1 MPTRRS
7 PWLALL
13 LAAAILPLGTAR
25 PAAAQDAPAPPAA
38 PAAAPPRPFVR
49 RTVRIPLADG
59 GALAADVHA
68 PADDVRRPAI
78 LVQTPYGRERFAPA
92 LVLDDPDGYAF
103 VVVDV
108 RGRHGSR
115 DVPTKPGYDVRR
127 RDGFDT
133 VEWVAAQPFCD
144 GRVGTWGASAL
155 GQQQFRTA
163 EAAPPH
169 LRCMVPIVSAF
180 GWRYGSFHPG
190 GVLREEYAR
199 TIDRLGF
206 GAGGLIR
213 EHPLDDVAWRFLAR
227 APAPERIAV
236 PTLWIGGWYDLH
248 ADEMPADFATLV
260 ARGAPE
266 ARDAHRL
273 LMGPWTHHLTTSF
286 ATGAAGAYDAAT
298 YGVARAATA
307 AWFAHHLKGVATPPT
322 PRVRWAVLGTDR
334 WESGDAWPPPTT
346 PTTLFL
352 APGGVLA
359 DAPPAATAA
368 PPATVV
374 LRHDPARP
382 VPTVGGANLD
392 PALPSGPRDQRAGV
406 LDHPGVVAF
415 ATAARTTPLAIRGA
429 VRARLSVVLAG
440 DAAALDADLHV
451 RLVDVAPDGAALLLA
466 DATRRVS
473 LRDGFTRRAPVAAGT
488 PYDVEVVLPDL
499 AADIVAGHRLVVVVA
514 GSNAPRYEVSPVPVT
529 VTLRLA
535 ADGSRVELP
544 VVPTTSPR

>member
-7 PWLALL
+7 PWLALVL
-13 LAAAILPLGTAR
+13 GMAILPLGTAR
-25 PAAAQDAPAPPAA
+25 PAAAQDASAPPAPAA
-38 PAAAPPRPFVR
+38 PPAAPPRPFVR
-49 RTVRIPLADG
+49 RTVRIPLSDG

-68 PADDVRRPAI
+68 PADEVRRPVV
-78 LVQTPYGRERFAPA
+78 LVQTPYGRERFAPT
-92 LVLDDPDGYAF
+92 LVLDEPDGYAF

-115 DVPTKPGYDVRR
+115 DVAPRPGYDVRR

-144 GRVGTWGASAL
+144 GNIGTWGASAL

-180 GWRYGSFHPG
+180 GWRYASFHPG
-190 GVLREEYAR
+190 GVLRDEYAR

-227 APAPERIAV
+227 APSPERIAV
-236 PTLWIGGWYDLH
+236 PTLMIGGWYDLH
-248 ADEMPADFATLV
+248 ADEMPADFARLV
-260 ARGAPE
+260 AESAPDVRGE
-266 ARDAHRL
+266 HRL

-286 ATGAAGAYDAAT
+286 AAGAAGAYDAAT

-307 AWFAHHLKGVATPPT
+307 AWFARHLKRVATPPT
-322 PRVRWAVLGTDR
+322 PRVRWAVLGTER
-334 WESGDAWPPPTT
+334 WESGDAWPPATT
-346 PTTLFL
+346 PATFFL
-352 APGGVLA
+352 GTDGALA
-359 DAPPAATAA
+359 DAPPPAATSVAF
-368 PPATVV
+368 
-374 LRHDPARP
+374 RHDPARP

-392 PALPSGPRDQRAGV
+392 PTLPSGPRDQRAGV

-415 ATAARTTPLAIRGA
+415 STPPLAAPLAVRGA
-429 VRARLSVVLAG
+429 ARARLVVSLAG
-440 DAAALDADLHV
+440 DAAPLDADVHV
-451 RLVDVAPDGAALLLA
+451 RLIDVAPDGVATLLA

-473 LRDGFTRRAPVAAGT
+473 LRDGFARRSPVAAG
-488 PYDVEVVLPDL
+488 PSYDVEVVLPDL
-499 AADIVAGHRLVVVVA
+499 AADVVAGHRLVVALA

-529 VTLRLA
+529 ITLRLSR
-535 ADGSRVELP
+535 DGSRIELP
-544 VVPTTSPR
+544 VAAPTTPR